1 MAREGNASP
10 RIRIELNGGQRFLA
24 IRWRCHCR
32 RCLGFTVPRY
42 VISYPAQ
49 TRLWSTA
56 PVVVIQ
62 RQTATASGEDQHPGG
77 DQLMANVCGRP
88 GVPRS
93 RGDPS
98 GLGQDVVSAIGMS
111 RSSSIDSARLRRSAA

>member
-77 DQLMANVCGRP
+77 DQLMANVCVEGQTYH
-88 GVPRS
+88 
-93 RGDPS
+93 DPA
-98 GLGQDVVSAIGMS
+98 VIPAT
-111 RSSSIDSARLRRSAA
+111 